1 MPARATV
8 LAGTLFDA
16 SSYSGWGIRTV
27 AAREALYNP
36 MSYHNGSVWPHDNAL
51 VGAGLGRYGRQGLAA
66 RLLTGLFEVALH
78 LDLRRL
84 PELFCGFHRRPDGT
98 GPTVSG
104 GLRAQAWSAGAPFLL
119 LASCLGLRIDAP
131 KRVVRFS
138 NPYLPDI
145 INELRI
151 SSLAVGDAK
160 VDLIIARRERGLA
173 VRAAR
178 KKGDVEV
185 PSAPN

>member
-1 MPARATV
+1 MKWLSIWTCVVCLSCSAVFTAGRMV
-8 LAGTLFDA
+8 LDPL
-16 SSYSGWGIRTV
+16 YPV
-27 AAREALYNP
+27 ACAP
-36 MSYHNGSVWPHDNAL
+36 
-51 VGAGLGRYGRQGLAA
+51 
-66 RLLTGLFEVALH
+66 
-78 LDLRRL
+78 
-84 PELFCGFHRRPDGT
+84 
-98 GPTVSG
+98 
-104 GLRAQAWSAGAPFLL
+104 QAWSAGAPFLL

-173 VRAAR
+173 VRAVR

-185 PSAPN
+185 LSAPN